1 MNPKRHRTQSH
12 HTTNIRETRP
22 PQGPSSARLRQA
34 YIDASLDLHPNLF
47 ITLTMG
53 LDASRPE
60 ALRKALEFLKRTER
74 RAHKKRW
81 SEFPPERRPCAYGFM
96 EHRETNL
103 HYHLLVRSPLDMLP
117 VFMDEGKAIWL
128 GLRKSGHYY
137 AEPIYNSAAS
147 AAYVTKELKNWITS
161 MTCSHTAKGLLQF
174 DKVKSRVC
182 VAPLTA
188 KRQGN
193 GQQSTREEGAHR
205 IRVFK
210 KHTICIKL
218 RQIDF
223 Q

>member
-147 AAYVTKELKNWITS
+147 AAYVTKELKKLD
-161 MTCSHTAKGLLQF
+161 HF
-174 DKVKSRVC
+174 DDVL
-182 VAPLTA
+182 AYG
-188 KRQGN
+188 KRPF
-193 GQQSTREEGAHR
+193 A
-205 IRVFK
+205 I
-210 KHTICIKL
+210 
-218 RQIDF
+218 
-223 Q
+223 